1 MIDIFYTEINNIKL
15 KIGHKDLKVFFV
27 EFTQKIEKRATNNIE
42 LEIEKAFA
50 DYILK
55 KEKVILLDF
64 VMEGSAF
71 EKEVWNELLKI
82 PYGETRT
89 YGEIAKNIGKRG
101 AARAVGKACGKNKIG
116 IIIPCHRVIGSGG
129 KLTGFAGGIEVK
141 QKLLEL
147 EGAFKDRV

>member
-1 MIDIFYTEINNIKL
+1 
-15 KIGHKDLKVFFV
+15 V

-89 YGEIAKNIGKRG
+89 YGEIAENIGKRG